1 LADNKS
7 LPAHATELWELVVA
21 YLKQETIEP
30 IKDLGRYVAFGVL
43 GSLVLSIGLPLLVLA
58 LLRAVQQETSP
69 HLTGNWSWA
78 PYLIASALC
87 LLFAGLG
94 AAGMS
99 RMKKRRAS
107 KGGK

>member
-21 YLKQETIEP
+21 YLKQETVEP
-30 IKDLGRYVAFGVL
+30 IKDLGRFVGWGLA
-43 GSLVLSIGLPLLVLA
+43 GSMLLAIGLPLLVLT
-58 LLRAVQQETSP
+58 LLRAVQQETKP

-78 PYLIASALC
+78 PYLIAGALC

-99 RMKKRRAS
+99 RMKKRRAR
-107 KGGK
+107 KGAR